1 VAVALT
7 RGVPVRGRVTEGAGG
22 KTVAG
27 ARVDF
32 WAKGLKLPEG
42 VRRPR
47 HVQTGADGVFRA
59 LLPPA
64 SWHLLV
70 NAAKPDY
77 VFQKI
82 AVDKVVDGKVA
93 GKEDRYFRPDAWHAL
108 DLKPGTG
115 AQEVVIRLERAP
127 LLRGRVV
134 GPDGK
139 PVAAARLLAVS
150 STPVPAGASPD
161 GTNQFLR
168 RVSLDLTGTPG
179 AFRQW
184 MIGPAPSESPPGA
197 VEIRDGTF
205 SLPAHDPEG
214 TYRLFFL
221 GADGK
226 LGGITQV
233 QAKQARGEPV
243 TVHLAPCGSARA
255 RFVDAMGK
263 PAADHQVEVQLL
275 VSPRT
280 QAAPAAGTADAVRNR
295 IDLLLSDGWE
305 LDREVP
311 DAVTLRAFLP
321 IIRKGG
327 PRTDAEGRLTLPGLI
342 PGAAYRIS
350 GVVGGTR
357 EFRVEAGQAIDL
369 GELRLP
375 PTKEA
380 PKAKAA
386 PAGK

>member
-1 VAVALT
+1 
-7 RGVPVRGRVTEGAGG
+7 
-22 KTVAG
+22 
-27 ARVDF
+27 
-32 WAKGLKLPEG
+32 
-42 VRRPR
+42 
-47 HVQTGADGVFRA
+47 
-59 LLPPA
+59 
-64 SWHLLV
+64 
-70 NAAKPDY
+70 

-82 AVDKVVDGKVA
+82 AVDKVVDGKA
-93 GKEDRYFRPDAWHAL
+93 EGKEDRYFRPDGWHAL
-108 DLKPGTG
+108 DLKPGAG
-115 AQEVVIRLERAP
+115 AQEVVIRLLRAP

-150 STPVPAGASPD
+150 STPAPGGGSPD
-161 GTNQFLR
+161 ETNQFLR

-184 MIGPAPSESPPGA
+184 MIGQAPSASPPGA

-205 SLPAHDPEG
+205 ALPAHDPEG

-233 QAKQARGEPV
+233 QAEQAGGEPV
-243 TVHLAPCGSARA
+243 TVRLAPCGSALA
-255 RFVDAMGK
+255 RFVDAKGK
-263 PAADHQVEVQLL
+263 PAADHEVQVQLL
-275 VSPRT
+275 LNPRT
-280 QAAPAAGTADAVRNR
+280 QAARAAGTADAVRKR

-305 LDREVP
+305 LDLAVP
-311 DAVTLRAFLP
+311 DVVALKAFLP

-327 PRTDAEGRLTLPGLI
+327 PRTDAEGLLTVPGLI
-342 PGAAYRIS
+342 PGAGYRIS
-350 GVVGGTR
+350 GVEGGPR

-375 PTKEA
+375 APKEA
-380 PKAKAA
+380 PGPKAA
-386 PAGK
+386 PASK